1 VSEWPVLTVG
11 RHGGRFVVGE
21 QVEDGHGA
29 ELRWPAAADGAV
41 VCWLGVGARGS
52 GVVPAGARQ
61 QAAEP
66 LAPREAAGEDVV
78 GPAPGQPRGAAQQAP
93 RRRRW
98 RGRGAVVVVV
108 VGLEEQVEEEQGLL
122 LLLQQVRQ
130 TAPAGAGGG
139 AAAGG
144 GGHWMAGADCVAASG
159 Q

>member
-1 VSEWPVLTVG
+1 MSEWPVLTVG
-11 RHGGRFVVGE
+11 RHVVGE